1 MQTRFQV
8 REIDVSKGYC
18 LLVTDKNRTRV
29 TFGFDDLDAQ
39 LQRLEQFL
47 VFTDDSRM
55 ELETVNLLVQRNIP
69 VTFAKPASQVI
80 NDTIDP
86 EGEEP
91 RILRALP
98 VNPEAKK
105 ELRRQEKNQRRP
117 GPRRKFAGRNRWN
130 VGGKINSMA
139 SSDLMVGLEIG
150 TSKICVVVGEGRP
163 DGTIKILGVGQ
174 APSRGVRKGEIVD
187 FETAM
192 KCVHEAVV
200 DAETKS
206 DIMIESVY
214 VAVAGSHIQSFNNR
228 GAVLLPEDRDEI
240 DEQDIEDVKISARE
254 VSIPAPN
261 AFLHSIIQHYHVD
274 GQDGVLNPVGML
286 GQKLEADFHI
296 IHGVRT
302 RIQNTIRCVKELPL
316 EVEDVVFSALAA
328 AQVVLTPQQKSLGAL
343 VIDIGGGTTD
353 YILYVDG
360 VVKQTGVLGVGGDHI
375 TNDISMGLRIPMT
388 RAEKLK
394 IEEGSVTLGNCLP
407 GETVQLKDD
416 SGFAGKEIERETLN
430 TIIHLRLRE
439 TFELL
444 KRKLEEEPFINYISE
459 GVFITGGCS
468 HLKGIDHL
476 AEEIFELP
484 ARVAHAQTM
493 SGLTS
498 AFENP
503 QFSAAI
509 GLIRYAQAVQSSGRS
524 AAGSAA
530 FSDKIFSGM
539 R

>member
-1 MQTRFQV
+1 
-8 REIDVSKGYC
+8 
-18 LLVTDKNRTRV
+18 
-29 TFGFDDLDAQ
+29 
-39 LQRLEQFL
+39 
-47 VFTDDSRM
+47 
-55 ELETVNLLVQRNIP
+55 
-69 VTFAKPASQVI
+69 
-80 NDTIDP
+80 
-86 EGEEP
+86 
-91 RILRALP
+91 
-98 VNPEAKK
+98 
-105 ELRRQEKNQRRP
+105 
-117 GPRRKFAGRNRWN
+117 
-130 VGGKINSMA
+130 MA

-206 DIMIESVY
+206 DVMIRSVY
-214 VAVAGSHIQSFNNR
+214 VGVTGAHIQSFNNR
-228 GAVLLPEDRDEI
+228 GLVTLPEERDEI
-240 DEQDIEDVKISARE
+240 DEQDIEDVKINARE
-254 VSIPAPN
+254 VSIPAQN

-274 GQDGVLNPVGML
+274 GQEGVLNPIGML
-286 GQKLEADFHI
+286 GQRLEADFHV

-316 EVEDVVFSALAA
+316 EVEDVVFTPLAA
-328 AQVVLTPQQKSLGAL
+328 AQVVLTQHQKNLGAL
-343 VIDIGGGTTD
+343 VIDIGGGTSD

-360 VVKQTGVLGVGGDHI
+360 AVKQSGVLAVGGDHI

-394 IEEGSVTLGNCLP
+394 IEEGSVTLGNSLP
-407 GETVQLKDD
+407 GETILLKDD
-416 SGFAGKEIERETLN
+416 SGFAGKEVERETLN

-439 TFELL
+439 TFELM
-444 KRKLEEEPFINYISE
+444 KRMLEEEPFINYIGE

-468 HLKGIDHL
+468 HLNGIDHL
-476 AEEIFELP
+476 AEEVFELP

-509 GLIRYAQAVQSSGRS
+509 GLIKYAQAMQTDRRPPRGFGRII
-524 AAGSAA
+524 G
-530 FSDKIFSGM
+530 KIFNGM
-539 R
+539 RS